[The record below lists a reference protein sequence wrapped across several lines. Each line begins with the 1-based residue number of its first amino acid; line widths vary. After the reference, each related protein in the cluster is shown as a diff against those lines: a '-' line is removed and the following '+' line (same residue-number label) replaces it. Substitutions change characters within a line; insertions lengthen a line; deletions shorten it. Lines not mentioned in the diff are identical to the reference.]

1 MLLATLTHLSLIA
14 AALYFPPPDVGGGW
28 RKQQG
33 GNDSRFDTV
42 FEYIQGTARHGGLL
56 VVRKGRLVYERYYGW
71 GHREAAGRGIPAQ

>member
-1 MLLATLTHLSLIA
+1 MLLATLAHFSLIA
-14 AALYFPPPDVGGGW
+14 AALYFPPPDADGGW